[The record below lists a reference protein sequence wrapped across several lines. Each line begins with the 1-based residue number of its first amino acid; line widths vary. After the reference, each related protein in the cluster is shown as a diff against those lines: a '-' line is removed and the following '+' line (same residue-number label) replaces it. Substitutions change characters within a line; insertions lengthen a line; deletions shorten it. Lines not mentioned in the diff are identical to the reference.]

1 MGEIEIISPSNL
13 LKQMF
18 KNNKSQFLEIF
29 LKKSLDN
36 LLQLWYTIT
45 VAGAQEKL
53 IAANVEA

>member
-1 MGEIEIISPSNL
+1 MGEIEIISSSNL

-53 IAANVEA
+53 IAVNVEA